1 MAAWS
6 HSAETSFAVDDPTAA
21 GHFPGNPIIPGAL
34 LLDAVLLALAGDAGG
49 GLGGAEIRSVKFLR
63 PVRPGDRL
71 VIRWEGRPNGETRFE
86 GLLRDPERVALTGV
100 VRLGTARS

>member
-6 HSAETSFAVDDPTAA
+6 HSIETRFDVDDPTAA

-34 LLDAVLLALAGDAGG
+34 LLDAVLLALAGE
-49 GLGGAEIRSVKFLR
+49 GGAIGAAQVRSVKFLR

-71 VIRWEGRPNGETRFE
+71 LIRWEPRPNGELRFE
-86 GLLRDPERVALTGV
+86 GLLRDPERIALTGV
-100 VRLGTARS
+100 VRLGTASS

>member
-6 HSAETSFAVDDPTAA
+6 HSVETLFAVDHPTAA

-34 LLDAVLLALAGDAGG
+34 LLDAVLLALGGDARDAIGG
-49 GLGGAEIRSVKFLR
+49 VEIRSVKFLR

-71 VIRWEGRPNGETRFE
+71 LIRWERRPNGETRFE

-100 VRLGTARS
+100 VRLGAVSP

>member
-6 HSAETSFAVDDPTAA
+6 NSVETEFAADHPTAA

-34 LLDAVLLALAGDAGG
+34 LLDAVLLALAGDAGKAIA
-49 GLGGAEIRSVKFLR
+49 GAEIRSVKFLR
-63 PVRPGDRL
+63 LVRPGDRL
-71 VIRWEGRPNGETRFE
+71 LIRWERRPNREIRFE

-100 VRLGTARS
+100 VRLGVASR